1 MVKYMEETLILTTS
15 SNKKELLKKN
25 SRTLSRKK
33 YMTFQELKEK
43 LFFSYDERAIYEVMK
58 KENVSLGIAK
68 IYLDNLYFLD
78 GSTPKIDKLRNIYN
92 YLNSSHLLIKN
103 ELFSSFFKRQKILVY
118 SNGILSNEE
127 KQLLENTS
135 YEMME
140 FPFYNNRKIP
150 LYVHSTLDEEVHFL
164 ARECMKLLK
173 SGVLASKIKVVN
185 VNDEYRMSIS
195 KIFNWYHIPNNIEI
209 PKSIYGTSLVKQFL
223 SFDNVEEGLEE
234 IEKQIHTEEENQI
247 FDSLLSIL
255 NRYRELP
262 QDSITRTMIIEE
274 LKKTTIPVSK
284 LKNVVEEGSIE
295 TIYDDSYY
303 VFVIGFNQGVLPII
317 HKEENYLSDQELKSL
332 GRSTSN
338 DRNVLEKESVKS
350 FLYST
355 KNIIL
360 SYKKKTLTDTYYPS
374 SLLEEIELEEK
385 EVTLNYQDSHLAN
398 LLFLG
403 KMLDNHYKYHVSHKD
418 LELLYGNYSTISY
431 RTYSNHYQ
439 YVPKEK
445 IREALEN
452 KLLLSYS
459 SMDNYYRCS
468 FRYYL
473 EKVLKLNL
481 FESTFLQEIGNLFHY
496 VLSKAFLDTFDF
508 EQEWNNYLEENA
520 IIKSKKDEFFLKRL
534 KEELKFIIEEI
545 KRQYRYSSFDGA
557 FYEEKIYT
565 NPTLDANITF
575 MGIIDKLLYQK
586 KDNLVSVIDYK
597 TGNPHLNLETLPYG
611 IDMQL
616 PVYLYLVNHFSKIE
630 NPKIV
635 GFYLQK
641 ILHNEISR
649 KENSTYENEKR
660 KNLYLQ
666 GYSTSNEFYLKEFD
680 SSYEESCVIK
690 GLRKSSKGFYA
701 YSKVLSDKEMGRIIS
716 IVDSKIKEAITN
728 IWEGNFSIN
737 PKRIGFEKVGCQ
749 YCPYQDICY
758 HTEKDVVNLKEYQN
772 LDFLGGEENA
782 ELD

>member
-1 MVKYMEETLILTTS
+1 
-15 SNKKELLKKN
+15 
-25 SRTLSRKK
+25 
-33 YMTFQELKEK
+33 
-43 LFFSYDERAIYEVMK
+43 
-58 KENVSLGIAK
+58 
-68 IYLDNLYFLD
+68 
-78 GSTPKIDKLRNIYN
+78 
-92 YLNSSHLLIKN
+92 
-103 ELFSSFFKRQKILVY
+103 
-118 SNGILSNEE
+118 
-127 KQLLENTS
+127 
-135 YEMME
+135 
-140 FPFYNNRKIP
+140 
-150 LYVHSTLDEEVHFL
+150 
-164 ARECMKLLK
+164 
-173 SGVLASKIKVVN
+173 
-185 VNDEYRMSIS
+185 
-195 KIFNWYHIPNNIEI
+195 
-209 PKSIYGTSLVKQFL
+209 
-223 SFDNVEEGLEE
+223 
-234 IEKQIHTEEENQI
+234 
-247 FDSLLSIL
+247 
-255 NRYRELP
+255 
-262 QDSITRTMIIEE
+262 
-274 LKKTTIPVSK
+274 
-284 LKNVVEEGSIE
+284 
-295 TIYDDSYY
+295 
-303 VFVIGFNQGVLPII
+303 
-317 HKEENYLSDQELKSL
+317 
-332 GRSTSN
+332 
-338 DRNVLEKESVKS
+338 
-350 FLYST
+350 
-355 KNIIL
+355 
-360 SYKKKTLTDTYYPS
+360 
-374 SLLEEIELEEK
+374 
-385 EVTLNYQDSHLAN
+385 
-398 LLFLG
+398 
-403 KMLDNHYKYHVSHKD
+403 MLDNHYKYHVSHKD
-418 LELLYGNYSTISY
+418 LELLYGNYSSIPY

-439 YVPKEK
+439 YIPKEK
-445 IREALEN
+445 IREALGN

-496 VLSKAFLDTFDF
+496 VLSKSFLDTFDF
-508 EQEWNNYLEENA
+508 EKEWNNYLEENE
-520 IIKSKKDEFFLKRL
+520 IIKSKKDEFFLKKL

-565 NPTLDANITF
+565 NPTLDENITF
-575 MGIIDKLLYQK
+575 MGISDKLLYQEK
-586 KDNLVSVIDYK
+586 NNLVSVIDYK

-649 KENSTYENEKR
+649 KENSTYEIEKR

-701 YSKVLSDKEMGRIIS
+701 YSKVLSDKEMEKIIS
-716 IVDSKIKEAITN
+716 IVDSKIKESITN

-772 LDFLGGEENA
+772 LDFLGGEEDA
-782 ELD
+782 KLD